1 MVALIR
7 TLVDSLYTVL
17 GVTTQGETEVGRT
30 SMILRH
36 SQHDFPE
43 KTHALEKL
51 VWV

>member
-1 MVALIR
+1 MVALTR
-7 TLVDSLYTVL
+7 TLVDNLYIML
-17 GVTTQGETEVGRT
+17 GVITQGETEVGRT

-43 KTHALEKL
+43 KTHALEKV